1 MAASPTVMKGF
12 RVLFGID
19 TFWSSLDNLEAI
31 RQLRLVFKKEEP
43 DHLFAVRSM
52 PSVCNMVITKAWAKR
67 WLGLSASWLV
77 RIQSLTLSMGLK
89 IAADHGGLGK
99 TMARALTQQKK
110 DALVKTARS
119 LKTNEKL
126 KQKEDNK
133 DLFMAILKWRG
144 ETKDVPRSFYYGS
157 AQYMKVIR
165 KEQTF
170 EAVTKELKAIYNRHM
185 ALVTAREDTK
195 RLLDE
200 RLKAAKL
207 PCLGDFYN
215 DCIKAGAGVTDD
227 MVAEIRFR
235 HAIWKNVAY
244 LSIVDGLAA
253 NGFYKGIHA
262 HARIVF
268 RRRFAVD
275 GNGRIGAENPLY
287 TTIRQDIE
295 LFRGTRND
303 TDDEDSDSDDDI
315 MIG

>member
-19 TFWSSLDNLEAI
+19 TFWTSQDNLGAI
-31 RQLRLVFKKEEP
+31 GQLRLVFKKEEL

-52 PSVCNMVITKAWAKR
+52 PSVRNMVITKAWAKR

-77 RIQSLTLSMGLK
+77 KIQSLTLSMGLK

-99 TMARALTQQKK
+99 TMARALKQQKK

-165 KEQTF
+165 MEQTF
-170 EAVTKELKAIYNRHM
+170 EAVTKELKAIYDKD
-185 ALVTAREDTK
+185 AAAIAAREDTK

-235 HAIWKNVAY
+235 HAIWNNRAY
-244 LSIVDGLAA
+244 KRIVDGLAA
-253 NGFYKGIHA
+253 NGFYKGIHN
-262 HARIVF
+262 HARIIF

-275 GNGRIGAENPLY
+275 ATGRIGAENVHY
-287 TTIRQDIE
+287 TTMQQDIT
-295 LFRGTRND
+295 LFRRDGSD